1 MYFFLS
7 KVKARLMLLTKIISI
22 QSNVFHYWFVCCFLF
37 YEKISQHIP
46 YSFFQQRKQSF
57 VLLALLAKL
66 NKKLMASTNGL
77 NIFFFY
83 TQRYLSQSWSILKPF
98 LKLVYSILKH
108 AKKSGM
114 QSPHLFTSS
123 SIDTF
128 EYFTLYYFK
137 HSTRCVFSKKSN
149 KWSTSLLHFTV
160 SLREL

>member
-1 MYFFLS
+1 MSFIIH
-7 KVKARLMLLTKIISI
+7 LL
-22 QSNVFHYWFVCCFLF
+22 VVFLF

-46 YSFFQQRKQSF
+46 YSFFHQRKQSF

-98 LKLVYSILKH
+98 LKLVYSIFKH
-108 AKKSGM
+108 AKKSDM
-114 QSPHLFTSS
+114 QSPHLFTSMS
-123 SIDTF
+123 VDTF

-137 HSTRCVFSKKSN
+137 RSTRCVFSKKSN
-149 KWSTSLLHFTV
+149 KWSASPATFYGKLERTIKLWGFKCHSYD
-160 SLREL
+160 

>member
-66 NKKLMASTNGL
+66 NKKLMTSTNG
-77 NIFFFY
+77 
-83 TQRYLSQSWSILKPF
+83 LKPF

-108 AKKSGM
+108 AKKSDM

-137 HSTRCVFSKKSN
+137 RSTRCVFSKKSN
-149 KWSTSLLHFTV
+149 KWSASLLHFTV

>member
-1 MYFFLS
+1 MSF
-7 KVKARLMLLTKIISI
+7 II
-22 QSNVFHYWFVCCFLF
+22 HLFVVFLF

-46 YSFFQQRKQSF
+46 YSFFHQRKQSF

-98 LKLVYSILKH
+98 LKLVYSIFKH
-108 AKKSGM
+108 AKKSDM
-114 QSPHLFTSS
+114 QSPHLFTSMS
-123 SIDTF
+123 VDTF
-128 EYFTLYYFK
+128 EYLHCITLNVAHDACFQK
-137 HSTRCVFSKKSN
+137 RA
-149 KWSTSLLHFTV
+149 TSDRPVLLHFMV